1 MAITTYDELKTSIAS
16 WLNREDD
23 TSLIPKTALFISM
36 AEAGINRDLRHYK
49 MIERADATLDSRYV
63 QIPADW
69 METVRF
75 SITSGDTYKME
86 LVSRDDMSE
95 YRQKNMNTSGRPRFY
110 ANIGATI
117 EVFPTP
123 DAEYQMQLQ
132 YYAKTPALSDSNAS
146 NWLLRDAPDVYL
158 YGALIHS
165 APYLLDDARTQ
176 TWAALYSAA
185 LQSLQK
191 TSDDTRYAGS
201 GLRMRVTSY

>member
-1 MAITTYDELKTSIAS
+1 MAITTYDELKASIAN
-16 WLNREDD
+16 WLNRDD
-23 TSLIPKTALFISM
+23 LAAVIPDFIAL

-75 SITSGDTYKME
+75 SITSGSTYRIE
-86 LVSRDDMSE
+86 LVSRDDMIE
-95 YRQKNMNTSGRPRFY
+95 YRQKTLNASGRPRFY
-110 ANIGATI
+110 ANIGDTI

-123 DAEYQMQLQ
+123 DAEYGMQLQ
-132 YYAKTPALSDSNAS
+132 YYAKTPALSDTNAD

-158 YGALIHS
+158 YGALVQS
-165 APYLLDDARTQ
+165 APYLQDDARTQ

-185 LQSLQK
+185 LQSLQRA
-191 TSDDTRYAGS
+191 SDDTRFGGS
-201 GLRMRVTSY
+201 GLRMRATSY

>member
-1 MAITTYDELKTSIAS
+1 MAIATYTELKTSIAS
-16 WLNREDD
+16 WLNRDD
-23 TSLIPKTALFISM
+23 LTSVIPDFISL

-63 QIPADW
+63 QMPADW

-75 SITSGDTYKME
+75 SITSGNTYRLE
-86 LVSRDDMSE
+86 LVSRDDMLE
-95 YRQKNMNTSGRPRFY
+95 YRQKTADTSGRPRFY
-110 ANIGATI
+110 ANIGDTI

-123 DAEYQMQLQ
+123 DADYTMQLQ

-146 NWLLRDAPDVYL
+146 NWLLLDAPDVYL
-158 YGALIHS
+158 YGTLIQS
-165 APYLLDDARTQ
+165 APYLQDDARTQ
-176 TWAALYSAA
+176 TWAALYAAA

-191 TSDDTRYAGS
+191 ASDDTRFAGS

>member
-1 MAITTYDELKTSIAS
+1 MAISTYTDLKTSIAS
-16 WLNREDD
+16 WLNRDD
-23 TSLIPKTALFISM
+23 LTSVIPDFISL

-63 QIPADW
+63 QMPADW

-75 SITSGDTYKME
+75 SITSGDTYRIE
-86 LVSRDDMSE
+86 LVSRDDMLE
-95 YRQKNMNTSGRPRFY
+95 YRQKTADTSGRPRFY
-110 ANIGATI
+110 ANIGDTI

-123 DAEYQMQLQ
+123 DADYTMQLQ

-146 NWLLRDAPDVYL
+146 NWLLLDAPDVYL
-158 YGALIHS
+158 YGTLIQS
-165 APYLLDDARTQ
+165 APYLQDDARTQ
-176 TWAALYSAA
+176 TWAALYAAA

-191 TSDDTRYAGS
+191 ASDDTRFAGS

>member
-1 MAITTYDELKTSIAS
+1 MAISTYTDLKTSVAS
-16 WLNREDD
+16 WLNRDD
-23 TSLIPKTALFISM
+23 LTSVIPDFISL

-63 QIPADW
+63 QMPTDW

-75 SITSGDTYKME
+75 SITSGNTYRLE
-86 LVSRDDMSE
+86 LVSRDDMLE
-95 YRQKNMNTSGRPRFY
+95 YRQKTADASGRPRFY
-110 ANIGATI
+110 ANIGDTI

-123 DAEYQMQLQ
+123 DADYTMQLQ

-146 NWLLRDAPDVYL
+146 NWLLLDAPDVYL
-158 YGALIHS
+158 YGTLIQS
-165 APYLLDDARTQ
+165 APYLQDDARTQ
-176 TWAALYSAA
+176 TWAALYAAA

-191 TSDDTRYAGS
+191 ASDDTRFAGS

>member
-1 MAITTYDELKTSIAS
+1 MPITTYTDLKTSIAS
-16 WLNREDD
+16 WLNRDD
-23 TSLIPKTALFISM
+23 LTSVIPDFISL

-63 QIPADW
+63 QMPADW

-75 SITSGDTYKME
+75 SITSGDTYRLE
-86 LVSRDDMSE
+86 LVSRDDMLE
-95 YRQKNMNTSGRPRFY
+95 YRQKTANASGRPRFY
-110 ANIGATI
+110 ANIGDTI

-123 DAEYQMQLQ
+123 DADYTMQLQ

-146 NWLLRDAPDVYL
+146 NWLLLDAPDVYL
-158 YGALIHS
+158 YGTLIQS
-165 APYLLDDARTQ
+165 APYLQDDARTQ
-176 TWAALYSAA
+176 TWAALYAAA

-191 TSDDTRYAGS
+191 ASDDTRFAGS

>member
-1 MAITTYDELKTSIAS
+1 MAIATYTELKTSIAS
-16 WLNREDD
+16 WLNRDD
-23 TSLIPKTALFISM
+23 LTSVIPDFISL

-63 QIPADW
+63 QMPTDW

-75 SITSGDTYKME
+75 SITSGNTYRLE
-86 LVSRDDMSE
+86 LVSRDDMLE
-95 YRQKNMNTSGRPRFY
+95 YRQKTADASGRPRFY
-110 ANIGATI
+110 ANIGDTI

-123 DAEYQMQLQ
+123 DADYTMQLQ

-146 NWLLRDAPDVYL
+146 NWLLLDAPDVYL
-158 YGALIHS
+158 YGTLIQS
-165 APYLLDDARTQ
+165 APYLQDDARTQ
-176 TWAALYSAA
+176 TWAALYAAA

-191 TSDDTRYAGS
+191 ASDDTRFAGS

>member
-1 MAITTYDELKTSIAS
+1 MAISTYTELKTSIAS
-16 WLNREDD
+16 WLNRDD
-23 TSLIPKTALFISM
+23 LTSVIPDFISL

-63 QIPADW
+63 QMPADW

-75 SITSGDTYKME
+75 SITSGNTYRLE
-86 LVSRDDMSE
+86 LVSRDDMLE
-95 YRQKNMNTSGRPRFY
+95 YRQKTADTSGRPRFY
-110 ANIGATI
+110 ANIGDTI

-123 DAEYQMQLQ
+123 DADYTMQLQ

-146 NWLLRDAPDVYL
+146 NWLLLDAPDVYL
-158 YGALIHS
+158 YGTLIQS
-165 APYLLDDARTQ
+165 APYLQDDARTQ
-176 TWAALYSAA
+176 TWAALYAAA

-191 TSDDTRYAGS
+191 ASDDTRFAGS

>member
-1 MAITTYDELKTSIAS
+1 MPITTYTELKTSIAS
-16 WLNREDD
+16 WLNRDD
-23 TSLIPKTALFISM
+23 LTSVIPDFISL

-63 QIPADW
+63 QMPADW

-75 SITSGDTYKME
+75 SITSGDTYRLE
-86 LVSRDDMSE
+86 LVSRDDMLE
-95 YRQKNMNTSGRPRFY
+95 YRQKTADTSGRPRFY
-110 ANIGATI
+110 ANIGDTI

-123 DAEYQMQLQ
+123 DADYTMQLQ

-146 NWLLRDAPDVYL
+146 NWLLLDAPDVYL
-158 YGALIHS
+158 YGTLIQS
-165 APYLLDDARTQ
+165 APYLQDDARTQ
-176 TWAALYSAA
+176 TWAALYAAA

-191 TSDDTRYAGS
+191 ASDDTRFAGS

>member
-1 MAITTYDELKTSIAS
+1 MPITTYTELKTSIAS
-16 WLNREDD
+16 WLNRDD
-23 TSLIPKTALFISM
+23 LTSVIPDFISL

-63 QIPADW
+63 QMPADW

-75 SITSGDTYKME
+75 SITSGDTYRLE
-86 LVSRDDMSE
+86 LVSRDDMLE
-95 YRQKNMNTSGRPRFY
+95 YRQKTADTSGRPRFY
-110 ANIGATI
+110 ANIGDTI

-123 DAEYQMQLQ
+123 DADYTMQLQ

-146 NWLLRDAPDVYL
+146 NWLLLDAPDVYL
-158 YGALIHS
+158 YGTLIQS
-165 APYLLDDARTQ
+165 APYLQDDARTQ
-176 TWAALYSAA
+176 TWAALYAAA

-191 TSDDTRYAGS
+191 ASDDPRFAGS